1 MPGAVL
7 RPGDRKM
14 NEILE
19 GLRGALGHVRESK
32 QLKAGSEYLD
42 WI

>member
-1 MPGAVL
+1 MAGAAL

-14 NEILE
+14 NEVPE
-19 GLRGALGHVRESK
+19 GLRGVPGHARESK
-32 QLKAGSEYLD
+32 QLKAGSEYLG

>member
-19 GLRGALGHVRESK
+19 DLREVLGHVRESK
-32 QLKAGSEYLD
+32 QLKPGSEDLD